1 MLNRMVPIPH
11 SYLYHTWKNRQNN
24 FCIFF
29 KILDFS
35 QKPSKKVGKKT
46 QRGGLYPLGSTFNAE
61 SNGTNPPLV
70 SLLHVEK
77 STKQFLYFFQNSRF
91 FSKTVKKKSGKNP
104 AWGGLYPLGSTFNA
118 ESNGTNPPLVSLLYV
133 KKSTKQFLCF
143 FQIFRFFQKP
153 SKESRENKK
162 PSVGS
167 YTP

>member
-104 AWGGLYPLGSTFNA
+104 AWGGALPPRKYIQCWIEWYQPPTRIFTIR
-118 ESNGTNPPLVSLLYV
+118 EEIDKTIFVFFFSN
-133 KKSTKQFLCF
+133 F
-143 FQIFRFFQKP
+143 
-153 SKESRENKK
+153 
-162 PSVGS
+162 
-167 YTP
+167 